1 MPANTRRLRAA
12 ALALVALTA
21 ASATAACTAG
31 SGASGGTGTTDTL
44 TINTS
49 FVLKTLDPGR
59 VYEATG
65 VTTTHALYDTLLTF
79 EGSDV
84 GKLVPRL
91 AESYEASADAKTF
104 TFKLRQGVKFS
115 DGTPLTADD
124 VVFSLNRLKN
134 VKASPAV
141 MVSDLTAAKS
151 DDRTVVVTSAKPNPN
166 VPVVLAMSATGVV
179 NAKVAKA
186 NGATD
191 AADAASA
198 DTAQQFLDKTSAGS
212 GPYVLKSY
220 DPNSQVVL
228 EANPNYWGTKPQ
240 FNRVVLRNMDVQT
253 QKLTMSRASGAEVSL
268 DISGKLLDGLPDT
281 VQTSGIQ
288 DTVYYLILNA
298 DPAVSPLTS
307 NAKFR
312 QALRSAIDY
321 QGVAQLFGKGAGPG
335 AGLVAPAFPGT
346 LPAGEESK
354 RDVVQAKAL
363 LAESGVTDP
372 TVKFSYPTI
381 TYRGVDLG
389 TVATKVQG
397 DAAEAGIKLELNP
410 QPLTT
415 FLDQMRSGKMPMGF
429 TPQSLNYPVADSL
442 INNMA
447 PGAGSALR
455 AGWTVERAA
464 PSVITAGDKVVA
476 TLDPAARAEAMKDWQ
491 REMNAHSPYI
501 VIANNSGMNVATA
514 NLTGVEYTPAGWQ
527 IDIAAIGSK
536 TEAR

>member
-1 MPANTRRLRAA
+1 MSVNPRRLRVA
-12 ALALVALTA
+12 ALALAAVSTA
-21 ASATAACTAG
+21 SVTACTAG
-31 SGASGGTGTTDTL
+31 SGGGGAAGPTDTL
-44 TINTS
+44 TVNTS

-79 EGSDV
+79 KGSDV
-84 GKLVPRL
+84 SKPVPEL
-91 AESYEASADAKTF
+91 AESYEASPDAKTF
-104 TFKLRQGVKFS
+104 TFKLREGVKFS

-141 MVSDLTAAKS
+141 MVTDLTASKT
-151 DDRTVVVTSAKPNPN
+151 DDRTVVVTSAKANPN

-179 NAKVAKA
+179 NSKVAKA

-191 AADAASA
+191 GADAASA
-198 DTAQQFLDKTSAGS
+198 DTAQQFFDKTSAGS

-220 DPNSQVVL
+220 DPSSQVVL
-228 EANPNYWGTKPQ
+228 EANPNYWGGKPK

-253 QKLTMSRASGAEVSL
+253 QKLTMSRSTAAEVSL
-268 DISGKLLDGLPDT
+268 DISGKLLDGLPDSL
-281 VQTSGIQ
+281 QTSGVQ

-298 DPAVSPLTS
+298 DPAVSKVTS
-307 NAKFR
+307 DAKFR

-321 QGVAQLFGKGAGPG
+321 QGVAALFGKGAGPG

-346 LPAGEESK
+346 LTGEEGK
-354 RDVVQAKAL
+354 RDVAQAKQL
-363 LAESGVTDP
+363 LTDAGMANP
-372 TVKFSYPTI
+372 TVKFTYPAI

-397 DAAEAGIKLELNP
+397 DAAEAGITLELNP

-415 FLDQMRSGKMPMGF
+415 FLDQMRGGKMPMGF

-442 INNMA
+442 VNNMA

-464 PSVITAGDKVVA
+464 PSVVAAGEKVVS
-476 TLDPAARAEAMKDWQ
+476 TLDPAQRAEAMKDWQ
-491 REMNAHSPYI
+491 REMNAHGPYI

-514 NLTGVEYTPAGWQ
+514 DLTGVEYTPAGWQ
-527 IDIAAIGSK
+527 LDLAAIG
-536 TEAR
+536 TR